1 MDIKQQQIDNARS
14 ELGSFNDAAQTLE
27 QCVQDMRL
35 QYERLEKNM
44 VEANHEIAI
53 TNNLVNEQRVAI
65 DRQRKEIDELKEE
78 LG

>member
-35 QYERLEKNM
+35 QYERLAKN
-44 VEANHEIAI
+44 VIEANE
-53 TNNLVNEQRVAI
+53 EVAAMK
-65 DRQRKEIDELKEE
+65 RQLEKYELIY
-78 LG
+78 